1 MRRIFALIL
10 AVMVIMSMVV
20 TASAC
25 TPRLQIPKVP
35 QISNIQLE
43 PKLDADLEEAVDN
56 QVENHVSKW
65 ICKIDFSKLDFSRIR
80 FN

>member
-1 MRRIFALIL
+1 MKRIVALLL
-10 AVMVIMSMVV
+10 AVMIVMSMAV

-25 TPRLQIPKVP
+25 TPKLSIPKVP
-35 QISNIQLE
+35 QISSIRLE
-43 PKLDADLEEAVDN
+43 TKLDADLENAVDN
-56 QVENHVSKW
+56 EVENHVSKW

>member
-1 MRRIFALIL
+1 MKRIVALLL
-10 AVMVIMSMVV
+10 AVMIVMSMAV

-35 QISNIQLE
+35 QISSIRLE
-43 PKLDADLEEAVDN
+43 PKLDADLEKAVDN
-56 QVENHVSKW
+56 EMENHVSKW
-65 ICKIDFSKLDFSRIR
+65 ICKIDFSKFDFSRIR